1 MEFLSNLE
9 LGFNAALS
17 INNLVFCLIGVVV
30 GTAVGMLPGLGPL
43 ATIAMLL
50 PLTYTL
56 EPVTGLI
63 MIAGIYYGAQYGGS
77 TTAILVNLPG
87 ESSGVVTCLDGHQL
101 ARKGRA
107 GAALAIA
114 ALGSFFAGTA
124 ATALIAAFSPALAE
138 VAFLFGPVEYFAIMV
153 LGLTAATLLAH
164 GSFIKG
170 VAMVL
175 TGLILGLVG
184 GDVNSGTYRFTFGSF
199 ALTEGIEFVAVAM
212 GMFAFT
218 DIVNNMRNEQARKV
232 KAPSLRSLTMTGE
245 EFRQS
250 IFPVIRGTSLGSLLG
265 LLPGG
270 GAMISSFASYALEKR
285 VSRRPEE
292 FGHGAVAGLA
302 GPEAANNAG
311 AQTSF
316 IPMLT
321 LGIPSNGVMALM
333 IGALMVHNIS
343 PGPYVMVSNP
353 EIFWGLI
360 ASMWIGNVMLV
371 VLNLPLIPLWVRL
384 IQVPYWV
391 LFPIILAVCCVGLYS
406 IQNNVTPIS
415 FAAAFTVLG
424 CLFWRIRAEAAPL
437 LLGFILGPLMEEHFR
452 RSLLLSN
459 GDISIFYRSPLSVV
473 MLSVAAIMCL
483 VILLPQIRRGRKAA
497 FEEEA

>member
-406 IQNNVTPIS
+406 IHNNVTPIY

>member
-406 IQNNVTPIS
+406 IQNNVTPIY